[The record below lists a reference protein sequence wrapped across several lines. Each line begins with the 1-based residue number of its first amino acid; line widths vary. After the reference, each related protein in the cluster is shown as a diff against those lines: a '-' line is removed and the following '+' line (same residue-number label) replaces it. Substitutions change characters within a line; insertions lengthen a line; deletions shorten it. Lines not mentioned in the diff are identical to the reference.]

1 MKLLDYTFRN
11 LLFPL
16 LILLTAWACC
26 FYFIIMHEI
35 DDETNDS
42 LENYKEIIIKTV
54 LADSTQLRD
63 HVDIMTKYYIREVPE
78 SEADLDKDVFFDSTV
93 YIEIELEDEPVRVLR
108 TWFMTSERKF
118 YELTIMT
125 STLEKEDMAEA
136 IFWSIVILYVCLL
149 CCILLVSH
157 YVFRTSFRPLYT
169 LVNWLK
175 EYRLGKQP
183 APLVNE
189 TKVEEFRVLNEAI
202 ESVMQRNTEM
212 YNQQKH
218 FVENASHEL
227 QTPLAICMNKLE
239 LLSENPDCT
248 EEQLSEI
255 AGINQTLRG
264 IIKMNKSLL
273 LLSRI
278 DNKQFPDTSEV
289 SVNAIIEKLLPD
301 FKDMYEHKNV
311 EVTCIDNGQLIH
323 TMNESLASTLISNL
337 LKNAFVH
344 NVNGGKISVLLTDRS
359 LTISNTS
366 NSSRLDETILFNRF
380 ERQTHKKDSTGL
392 GMAIVRSIASIYGI
406 RVEYKYNGMHQFTL
420 LFNCPEFIDSF
431 KI

>member
-1 MKLLDYTFRN
+1 MKLIHYIIRN
-11 LLFPL
+11 LSVTLL
-16 LILLTAWACC
+16 LIMTAWACC

-35 DDETNDS
+35 EDETNDS

-54 LADSTQLRD
+54 LADSTLLRD
-63 HVDIMTKYYIREVPE
+63 HVDIMTRYYIREVPE
-78 SEADLDKDVFFDSTV
+78 SEADLDTDEFFDSTT
-93 YIEIELEDEPVRVLR
+93 YIEIEMEYEPVRVLR

-118 YELTIMT
+118 YELTIET

-136 IFWSIVILYVCLL
+136 IFWSIFVLYLTLL

-157 YVFRTSFRPLYT
+157 FVFRSSFRPLYT
-169 LVNWLK
+169 LISWLK
-175 EYRLGKQP
+175 GYRLGKQP

-189 TKVEEFRVLNEAI
+189 TKVEEFRILNSAI
-202 ESVMQRNTEM
+202 ETVMERNTAM
-212 YNQQKH
+212 YNQQKQ

-255 AGINQTLRG
+255 AGINDTLRG

-289 SVNAIIEKLLPD
+289 NLNNLIGSFLPD
-301 FKDMYEHKNV
+301 FEEMYEHKNIQV
-311 EVTCIDNGQLIH
+311 AYTETATLLYR
-323 TMNESLASTLISNL
+323 MNESLASTLISNL
-337 LKNAFVH
+337 LKNAFTH
-344 NVNGGKISVLLTDRS
+344 NIENGTIAISITEHS
-359 LTISNTS
+359 LTIA
-366 NSSRLDETILFNRF
+366 NSSETAALNEALLFNRF
-380 ERQTHKKDSTGL
+380 EKQTHKKESTGL
-392 GMAIVRSIASIYGI
+392 GLAIVKSISTIYGI
-406 RVEYKYNGMHQFTL
+406 DIKYAYNGMHQFILT
-420 LFNCPEFIDSF
+420 FD
-431 KI
+431 